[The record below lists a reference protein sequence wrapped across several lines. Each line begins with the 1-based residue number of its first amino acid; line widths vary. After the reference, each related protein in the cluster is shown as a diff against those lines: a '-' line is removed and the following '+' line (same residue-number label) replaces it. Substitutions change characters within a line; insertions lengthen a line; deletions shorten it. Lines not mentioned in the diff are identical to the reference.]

1 MKHIRKYTD
10 FLNEKEFFG
19 GGGID
24 PRVAAMNDYMEGVND
39 IHAQISE
46 LKQSVKDKP
55 EENGVVTA
63 KIRVLQAKLMVVK
76 AQREVEREQL
86 ELAKWKENEKL
97 RKAAEKEAE
106 KEAKA
111 AEKERA
117 AKMKAREQARNKD

>member
-1 MKHIRKYTD
+1 MKHIKPYGD
-10 FLNEKEFFG
+10 FLNEKEFRSSV
-19 GGGID
+19 D

-39 IHAQISE
+39 IHAQIVE
-46 LKQSVKDKP
+46 LKQSTKDKP
-55 EENGVVTA
+55 EEIGVVNA

-76 AQREVEREQL
+76 AQREVEREQHA
-86 ELAKWKENEKL
+86 LAEWKENEKL

-117 AKMKAREQARNKD
+117 AKLKAREQVKKD